1 MNLTQLL
8 LKGNADDIASSPL
21 AKGIGPKGAADI
33 VNARNN
39 TTDVLD
45 LVQKGTDKRS
55 VQNTLLETLATEESA
70 TFQAGRSSVAD
81 MLRQRSQMMNPPG
94 TPVALFGEKSGAQS
108 GAYTPG
114 AKELTEEFFNAKET
128 RDFQYMSGTR
138 GMESPGFKLSPEEQD
153 RLYGI
158 DFAGNYTNE
167 ARIDRAA
174 RVAKGDSVGLEN
186 IPAHEYYGALPTIK
200 GNYDEAVHM
209 RNNNA
214 TSTNAMNGGTS
225 GPTPPSSSNTPVNTN
240 TTATGSTNYSGYYQ
254 PGETPSSS
262 GLLGSMSQDGAAGVM
277 SSVAFG
283 AAIGGAA
290 NYAMGGEFG
299 EGAMMGG
306 IAGGGIKIG
315 ARAIQQNQASIESFL
330 QRTALGDT
338 GQNMTRDQAVTAI
351 QGLTAAPE
359 GAGLMQKGAFNML
372 KSESPS
378 LGMQSRYMVMGGSA
392 LAGVTFTGN
401 RKDKRRGFN
410 AHRGNRI

>member
-8 LKGNADDIASSPL
+8 LKGTADDIASSPL

-39 TTDVLD
+39 TTNVLD
-45 LVQKGTDKRS
+45 LLQEGTNKRS
-55 VQNTLLETLATEESA
+55 VQDTLFETLATEESA

-81 MLRQRSQMMNPPG
+81 MLRQRSQDETVRAHP
-94 TPVALFGEKSGAQS
+94 S
-108 GAYTPG
+108 GAYVPTPMRLLEYDPTVQTTRVQGG
-114 AKELTEEFFNAKET
+114 AIPL
-128 RDFQYMSGTR
+128 G
-138 GMESPGFKLSPEEQD
+138 
-153 RLYGI
+153 GI
-158 DFAGNYTNE
+158 DG
-167 ARIDRAA
+167 
-174 RVAKGDSVGLEN
+174 GDVVKD
-186 IPAHEYYGALPTIK
+186 IK
-200 GNYDEAVHM
+200 GNTFIDKGFDQRRLAEQELNRMDEGMASIYDEVMGLPQVKSGQKLKKGEFGDTSDMRGYDEAGHM
-209 RNNNA
+209 RSNNA
-214 TSTNAMNGGTS
+214 TSTNAMNGNTK
-225 GPTPPSSSNTPVNTN
+225 GPTPPSSSNMPVNAN

-315 ARAIQQNQASIESFL
+315 ARAIQQNQASIENFL
-330 QRTALGDT
+330 QRTALGAESYTEGMSRDT
-338 GQNMTRDQAVTAI
+338 AAGAI
-351 QGLTAAPE
+351 QGMSAAPE

>member
-8 LKGNADDIASSPL
+8 LKGDASTIAKSPL
-21 AKGIGPKGAADI
+21 APGIGPKGAANI
-33 VNARNN
+33 VNARSD
-39 TTDVLD
+39 TSDILD
-45 LVQKGTDKRS
+45 LVLAGTNRTET
-55 VQNTLLETLATEESA
+55 QNTLLNTLVREEPSA
-70 TFQAGRSSVAD
+70 RQAGRSSVAD
-81 MLRQRSQMMNPPG
+81 VLRQRSQNKELRVHPSG
-94 TPVALFGEKSGAQS
+94 TPVALFGEKSGAPS
-108 GAYTPG
+108 GAYTPTPMRLLEYDPTVQTTRVQGG
-114 AKELTEEFFNAKET
+114 AIPLGGPADAGDVVKDIRGNTFIDKGFDQRRLAEQELN
-128 RDFQYMSGTR
+128 
-138 GMESPGFKLSPEEQD
+138 
-153 RLYGI
+153 
-158 DFAGNYTNE
+158 
-167 ARIDRAA
+167 RIDE
-174 RVAKGDSVGLEN
+174 GMIDEGMMS
-186 IPAHEYYGALPTIK
+186 
-200 GNYDEAVHM
+200 NYDEFMGLPQVRPGQKLKKGQFGDTSDMKKYDDAAQM
-209 RNNNA
+209 R
-214 TSTNAMNGGTS
+214 
-225 GPTPPSSSNTPVNTN
+225 SNT
-240 TTATGSTNYSGYYQ
+240 TTATESMSGGTTGNFVGRYQ

-262 GLLGSMSQDGAAGVM
+262 ELLGSMSQDGAVGVM
-277 SSVAFG
+277 SSMAFG